1 MIDNKPFLQ
10 VEFEQNEKKKE
21 IHEHL
26 HYFYVKG
33 NKLFDKNFLK
43 WYLKYWFQVDLSDN
57 YILHIIDIL
66 LCHLELADLS
76 LHRS

>member
-1 MIDNKPFLQ
+1 MNKTK
-10 VEFEQNEKKKE
+10 KKKE

-43 WYLKYWFQVDLSDN
+43 WYLKYWFQIDLEDDYKLN
-57 YILHIIDIL
+57 IIDHEINIIQLNPDQHII
-66 LCHLELADLS
+66 LEDNGNYS
-76 LHRS
+76 IKK